1 VTTKKI
7 VGRGRPRSFDID
19 GALAIAK
26 DLFHQRGFDGVGV
39 AELSQAIGITAP
51 SLYSAFGSKRQ
62 LFERVLHN
70 YVEAEGGWLAAALTA
85 GDSVEESIAQL
96 FERAA
101 EVYTANDSRRGCL
114 ILDGTRNCMDAEAC
128 ALSAEFRQKTW
139 QMICDR
145 IAQEWPEQAPA
156 LANYVFTILLGMS
169 AAARDH
175 LSTFELQAIG
185 QVAATGFSA
194 SLLPKFGQN

>member
-7 VGRGRPRSFDID
+7 AGRGRPRGFDID
-19 GALAIAK
+19 EALAIAK
-26 DLFHQRGFDGVGV
+26 NLFHQRGFDGVGV

-62 LFERVLHN
+62 LFERVLQK
-70 YVEAEGGWLAAALTA
+70 YVQEEGGWLAAALTA
-85 GDSVEESIAQL
+85 GDSVENSIAQL
-96 FERAA
+96 FDRAA
-101 EVYTANDSRRGCL
+101 KIYTATDSQRGCL

-145 IAQEWPEQAPA
+145 IAQEWPLQAPA
-156 LANYVFTILLGMS
+156 LANYVFTILLGLS
-169 AAARDH
+169 AAARDG
-175 LSTFELQAIG
+175 LSQAELQAIG
-185 QVAATGFSA
+185 QAAAAGFSA
-194 SLLPKFGQN
+194 SLC